1 MNKIYHILFPGL
13 NLSFEISPVAFQF
26 GSVKIYWYG
35 ILICLGFLL
44 ALFYCLKRSKD
55 FKITQ
60 DQLIDAV
67 IVGAIFAVVGA
78 RIYYVVFYKG
88 DMFIKNPVEIFRIN
102 EGGIAIYGGLIG
114 AILGG
119 LIVAKIKKIK
129 FLNLLDLSSMGFLIG
144 QTIGRWGNFTN
155 QEAFGTQTDSIFRM
169 VSEGT
174 HLESVHPCFLYESFW
189 CALGFLLIHFFNLK
203 FKKYDGQLFLMYVFW
218 YGLGRFFIEAL
229 RTDSLFIPN
238 TSIRISQLV
247 AILSALTA
255 LVLLIYNEIKLKNL
269 SKEKRGEKFGLSK
282 GSNKKL

>member
-1 MNKIYHILFPGL
+1 MSKIYHIQFPGL
-13 NLSFEISPVAFQF
+13 NLWFEISPVAFQF

-67 IVGAIFAVVGA
+67 IVGAIFAVVCA

-88 DMFIKNPVEIFRIN
+88 DLFIKNPMEVFHIN

-119 LIVAKIKKIK
+119 LLVSKIKKIK

-144 QTIGRWGNFTN
+144 QAIGRWGNFTN
-155 QEAFGTQTDSIFRM
+155 QEAFGTQTESFFRM

-174 HLESVHPCFLYESFW
+174 HSESVHPCFLYESFW
-189 CALGFLLIHFFNLK
+189 CVLGFILLHFFSLK
-203 FKKYDGQLFLMYVFW
+203 IKKYDGQLFLMYVFW

-255 LVLLIYNEIKLKNL
+255 LILLVYNEIKLKK
-269 SKEKRGEKFGLSK
+269 SKI
-282 GSNKKL
+282 NKVD

>member
-1 MNKIYHILFPGL
+1 MSKIYHIQFPGL

-26 GSVKIYWYG
+26 GNIKIYWYG

-55 FKITQ
+55 FKIKEE
-60 DQLIDAV
+60 QLIDAV
-67 IVGAIFAVVGA
+67 IIGAIFAVVGA

-88 DMFIKNPVEIFRIN
+88 DLFIKNPMEIFRIN
-102 EGGIAIYGGLIG
+102 EGGLAIYGGLIG

-144 QTIGRWGNFTN
+144 QAIGRWGNFTN
-155 QEAFGTQTDSIFRM
+155 QEAFGTQTESLFRM

-174 HLESVHPCFLYESFW
+174 HSESVHPCFLYESLW
-189 CALGFLLIHFFNLK
+189 CALGFILLHFFSLK

-238 TSIRISQLV
+238 TSIRVSQLV
-247 AILSALTA
+247 AILSVLIS
-255 LVLLIYNEIKLKNL
+255 LILLIYNEIKLKK
-269 SKEKRGEKFGLSK
+269 SKIDKVE
-282 GSNKKL
+282 